1 MRIVGVMDR
10 TYDVAIIGAGP
21 VGLTLALGLA
31 RRGVTAIVLERDD
44 DTAEHSRAPA
54 IWPPTQRIL
63 AELGVL
69 DSFVEAGIIV
79 RRLTLHDADADD
91 GTLLTL
97 RIEEL
102 ADETDHPQLLIVPQS
117 RTERLLCQAVRA
129 AGTEVRFGAE
139 AVEVVQDSTGV
150 TVRYRTGSGEQE
162 LRARLVA
169 GCDGASSRVRELIGA
184 SFDGVTYDARAALAD
199 LRVPGHDDLAFPRL
213 TTRPTLAIA
222 IRIDAGLW
230 RLILPI
236 AAGDERPLDTR
247 VADAA
252 RALLPASG
260 ETVWQSDFRLHRRIS
275 SKLADGRIALAGDA
289 AHLNSPVGGQGMNAG
304 MADAAALAGALEYTL
319 RIDSTAPLA
328 DYARRRRD
336 AVETGVNA
344 HTDRLTRVLLAHGGR
359 LIRPAL
365 RAGRLLL
372 AVPPLRRRF
381 LRSTAMLDTV

>member
-1 MRIVGVMDR
+1 MDAIH
-10 TYDVAIIGAGP
+10 DVAVIGAGP

-31 RRGVTAIVLERDD
+31 RRGVNAIVLERDV

-69 DSFVEAGIIV
+69 DSLLDTGIVV
-79 RRLTLHDADADD
+79 RRLTLHDADRG

-97 RIEEL
+97 PIEEL
-102 ADETDHPQLLIVPQS
+102 ADETAHAQLVIVPQS
-117 RTERLLCQAVRA
+117 RTERLLCQAVQA

-150 TVRYRTGSGEQE
+150 TVRYRTGGGEKE
-162 LRARLVA
+162 LRAYFVA

-199 LRVPGHDDLAFPRL
+199 LRLAGHDDLAFPRL

-222 IRIDAGLW
+222 IRIDAALW

-252 RALLPASG
+252 RALLPAPG
-260 ETVWQSDFRLHRRIS
+260 ETVWQSEFRLHRRIS
-275 SKLADGRIALAGDA
+275 STLANGRIVLAGDA

-304 MADAAALAGALEYTL
+304 MADAAALADALADAL
-319 RIDSTAPLA
+319 RSDSTAPLA
-328 DYARRRRD
+328 DYGRDRRE
-336 AVETGVNA
+336 AVATGVNA
-344 HTDRLTRVLLAHGGR
+344 HTDRLTRVLLARGGR